1 MKPILAVGLNPAWQH
16 TLSFPSLCLGE
27 VNRATGF
34 HAGASG
40 KAVNVARAAQRLG
53 HAARILQVA
62 GGETGHRLCR
72 ELDREGIGHVSIK
85 VRAPTRVCTTC
96 LDAVC
101 GTMTELI
108 GPAACIPPNAV
119 RRLHLHLAREIPASG
134 GIALCG
140 TLPPGVPP
148 EIYAQITV
156 AARCH
161 GLPVLLDAWRDTGPA
176 LAAGPDILKVNR
188 RELLHLMA
196 SRSLAKA
203 ATDCLARYQV
213 GAVAVTDGPANA
225 WLFTRKGAWRFR
237 LPPLTRVVSPLGAG
251 DTVTAVVLARILDGI
266 DLPAAFADGLAAGSA
281 SCLTD
286 RPALFD
292 PDEMARLRRDIEIRS
307 P

>member
-1 MKPILAVGLNPAWQH
+1 MSPILAVGLNPAWQH
-16 TLSFPSLCLGE
+16 TLTFGSLCLGE

-62 GGETGHRLCR
+62 GGETGRRLCR
-72 ELDREGIGHVSIK
+72 ELDREGIGHVSVK

-96 LDAVC
+96 LDAAK

-108 GPAACIPPNAV
+108 GPAAGIPDNAV
-119 RRLHLHLAREIPASG
+119 RRLREHVAREVPASG
-134 GIALCG
+134 GVALCG

-156 AARCH
+156 AAHRQ
-161 GLPVLLDAWRDTGPA
+161 GIPVVLDAWRDAAPA

-188 RELLHLMA
+188 DELLHLMA
-196 SRSLAKA
+196 ASAIAEA
-203 ATDCLARYQV
+203 ATGCLSRHRV

-225 WLFTRKGAWRFR
+225 WLFTRKGAWQYI
-237 LPPLTRVVSPLGAG
+237 LPPLPGVVSPLGAG
-251 DTVTAVVLARILDGI
+251 DTVTAVLLARLLGGL
-266 DLPAAFADGLAAGSA
+266 DLPEAFAEGLAAGSA

-286 RPALFD
+286 RPAQFD
-292 PDEMARLRRDIEIRS
+292 PAAMTRLRRGIEMRLA
-307 P
+307 